1 MEYFWKQQDDIPF
14 GNGYPLFGKEH
25 IASTAVTLVMVVLF
39 AFLFRKSDEKKQRR
53 ILKAIPLFMA
63 ALEIFKD
70 LFLVSVHRF
79 GLGYLPLHVCSI
91 GIFVFMLREILPWKK
106 AKDIFGEVAVILIM
120 PGALAALIFPDWT
133 YLYPVLNFINLHSFV
148 WHGLLVLYPLMI
160 LINGEVKPS
169 VKHIHYVLLFLCAV
183 VPPIYAFDKKTGC
196 NYFFVSRP
204 EVSTPLEWIYN
215 ITGSKGYLIGYGVLT
230 VSVILVEYVI
240 LYLLGFNENGL
251 RRHRNSQSSR

>member
-1 MEYFWKQQDDIPF
+1 MEYFWKQQDDIPY

-39 AFLFRKSDEKKQRR
+39 AFLYRKADEKKQRI
-53 ILKAIPLFMA
+53 ILKVIPIFMA

-70 LFLVSVHRF
+70 MFLIKVHRF

-91 GIFVFMLREILPWKK
+91 GIFVFMLREFLPWKK
-106 AKDIFGEVAVILIM
+106 VKDIFGEVSVILIM

-133 YLYPVLNFINLHSFV
+133 YVYPVLNFINLHSFV
-148 WHGLLVLYPLMI
+148 WHGLLVLYPLLLLMR
-160 LINGEVKPS
+160 GDVKPS
-169 VKHIHYVLLFLCAV
+169 VKHIHYVLLFLCVV
-183 VPPIYAFDKKTGC
+183 VPPIYAFDKRFGC

-215 ITGSKGYLIGYGVLT
+215 ITGSKGYLIGYGILT
-230 VSVILVEYVI
+230 VSVILAEYMV
-240 LYLLGFNENGL
+240 LYVLKRIFHGTKK
-251 RRHRNSQSSR
+251 